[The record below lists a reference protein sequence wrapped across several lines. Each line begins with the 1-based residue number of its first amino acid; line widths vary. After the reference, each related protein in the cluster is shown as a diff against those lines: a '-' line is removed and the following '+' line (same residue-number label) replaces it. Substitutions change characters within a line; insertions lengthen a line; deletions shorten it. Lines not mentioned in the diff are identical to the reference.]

1 MAKYRVEVGA
11 FSTRF
16 IQRHLTVFAKN
27 EADARKKA
35 IDLYWEKELEAG
47 SIEHGEPQVDEIVRI

>member
-16 IQRHLTVFAKN
+16 IQRHLTVYAKN
-27 EADARKKA
+27 EAEAKKKA
-35 IDLYWEKELEAG
+35 IDLYWQKELEAG
-47 SIEHGEPQVDEIVRI
+47 SVEPGEPQIDEINRI

>member
-16 IQRHLTVFAKN
+16 IKRCLTVYAKN
-27 EADARKKA
+27 EEDARKKA
-35 IDLYWEKELEAG
+35 IDLYWEKESEAG
-47 SIEHGEPQVDEIVRI
+47 SVDPGEPQIDKIIRS

>member
-1 MAKYRVEVGA
+1 MAKYRAEVGS

-16 IQRHLTVFAKN
+16 IQRNLTVYAKN
-27 EADARKKA
+27 EADARRKA

-47 SIEHGEPQVDEIVRI
+47 SVDPGEPHVDEIIRS